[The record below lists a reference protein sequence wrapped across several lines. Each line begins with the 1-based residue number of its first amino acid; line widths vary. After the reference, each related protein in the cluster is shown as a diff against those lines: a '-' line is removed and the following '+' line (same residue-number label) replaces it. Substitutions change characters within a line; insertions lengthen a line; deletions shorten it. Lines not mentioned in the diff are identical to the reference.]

1 MPDGLLYVISG
12 ILAGGIPGFR
22 IVLCCFTHSTVWQCD
37 VCGCAFSFALF
48 PAIPIPEL
56 IQCYH
61 LAFVTN
67 SWTGPPII
75 FQVACLFGLGGL
87 FGLVVFWFCFCCV
100 LCGCVFGAVFLNGL

>member
-1 MPDGLLYVISG
+1 MPYGLLYVISG

-37 VCGCAFSFALF
+37 VCVCVFSFVLF

-61 LAFVTN
+61 LTFSLVSGLDRRSLSKLLVCFV
-67 SWTGPPII
+67 WVGCL
-75 FQVACLFGLGGL
+75 ACLCFGFVFVA
-87 FGLVVFWFCFCCV
+87 FGVVVFF
-100 LCGCVFGAVFLNGL
+100 AVFLNGL